1 MTMETHSRNSLI
13 KDKRFAWAEI
23 NLENLSHNI
32 EIIRSYLDSESTGIM
47 AVVKADAYGHGAVEV
62 SKQAVKSGVNALGV
76 ALVEEG
82 VELRKAGIDKP
93 IYVLGESPAETIG
106 EAVEN
111 HLVLCINSYESA
123 QFISKEC
130 AKAGKEIT
138 VNLNVDTGMN
148 RIGVNFNGATGQI
161 SKILSLP
168 NLKFDSV
175 STHYACAGSS
185 DGSYTELQ
193 WKRFNEII
201 KHIKDRKT
209 SIRFYHCANSAAFF
223 RYKNMHIDMVR
234 IGISLYGLNPY
245 GKNYY
250 DWLSPD
256 AVDAVSKLKP
266 VYSLKTRITFIKKV
280 LKGMTVSYC
289 GTFKTQRDSVIATV
303 PVGYAD
309 GYSRLLSNKAIVL
322 IKGKP
327 APVVGN
333 VTMDQFMIDVTD
345 IAKID
350 GVSVGDEVILIGEYK
365 GHRITAEDLAKLI
378 GTINYE
384 VVCMFKNRIP
394 RILI

>member
-1 MTMETHSRNSLI
+1 MTAHLKNSFI

-23 NLENLSHNI
+23 NLVNLNHNI
-32 EIIRSYLDSESTGIM
+32 EIIRSYLNSGHTKIM
-47 AVVKADAYGHGAVEV
+47 AMVKADAYGHGAVEI
-62 SKQAVKSGVNALGV
+62 SKQAVKSGVYALGV
-76 ALVEEG
+76 AMVEEG
-82 VELRKAGIDKP
+82 VKLRKAGIDKP

-106 EAVEN
+106 EALEN
-111 HLVLCINSYESA
+111 DLVLCINSYESA
-123 QFISKEC
+123 QFISREC
-130 AKAGKEIT
+130 AKAGKEII

-148 RIGVNFNGATGQI
+148 RIGVNFNDAASQI

-168 NLKFDSV
+168 NLKIDSI

-193 WKRFNEII
+193 WNRFNEII
-201 KHIKDRKT
+201 KHIKDSKT

-245 GKNYY
+245 DRNYY
-250 DWLSPD
+250 DWLNPD
-256 AVDAVSKLKP
+256 AVDAVSNLKP
-266 VYSLKTRITFIKKV
+266 VFSLKTRITFIKKV
-280 LKGMTVSYC
+280 SRGVTVSYC
-289 GTFKTQRDSVIATV
+289 GTFKTQVDSVIATV

-333 VTMDQFMIDVTD
+333 ITMDQFMIDVTD
-345 IAKID
+345 IAKVD
-350 GVSVGDEVILIGEYK
+350 SVGVGDEVILIGEYE
-365 GHRITAEDLAKLI
+365 GYRITAEDIAKLM

-394 RILI
+394 RIFT